1 MNFQSLQPSG
11 SWSHV
16 RFIEERGD
24 LCACEVV
31 ATGPGELD
39 DKGDKFIA
47 NDAIPGSLVL
57 VDFDRDWAIRSL
69 GENYHLVE
77 DSCVL
82 ARVDRSEGGAE

>member
-1 MNFQSLQPSG
+1 MSAQSLQPSG
-11 SWSHV
+11 TWSHV
-16 RFIEERGD
+16 LFIEERGD

-39 DKGDKFIA
+39 DKGDRFIA

-57 VDFDRDWAIRSL
+57 VDLDRDWAIRAL
-69 GENYHLVE
+69 GGENFLVE

-82 ARVDRSEGGAE
+82 ARVDRSEATQ